1 MIVAM
6 KDINVIP
13 FKRVLKKNDQN
24 RKTDFSFSIDSEIKN
39 LPKKKNPPAQ
49 QPEFPFD
56 EWTTPSE
63 PHGYIKG
70 RDNDF
75 L

>member
-13 FKRVLKKNDQN
+13 FKRIFKKNDQN

-39 LPKKKNPPAQ
+39 LPEKKIVPIQ
-49 QPEFPFD
+49 QLELPFD
-56 EWTTPSE
+56 EWTTPSQ